1 MCLSFRV
8 CLRWILNALPVYFS
22 FFLWNLLVPLF
33 SLLWK
38 MLSVYLVLCFFRG
51 IAVCSALNT
60 YEQTNLCLEVGALY
74 SINLIPYQ
82 ANRVS
87 VSVFYLKIDIN
98 NAKWIRTIAIITW
111 ITTQETTNP
120 QTPCR
125 ERWKG
130 KSELFWL
137 ALLLYVEVLASSIAS
152 LTNLLKVVIIL
163 KFEIHS
169 FI

>member
-1 MCLSFRV
+1 MVVKAKCLGWEGSWLKNLTTICSG
-8 CLRWILNALPVYFS
+8 CLEKDPEQDFDFSSKLCVFLSEFASDGSWLPYLFNFL
-22 FFLWNLLVPLF
+22 FFLWNLLAPLF

-38 MLSVYLVLCFFRG
+38 MRSVYLVLCFFRG

-74 SINLIPYQ
+74 SINSIPYQ

-111 ITTQETTNP
+111 ITT
-120 QTPCR
+120 
-125 ERWKG
+125 
-130 KSELFWL
+130 
-137 ALLLYVEVLASSIAS
+137 
-152 LTNLLKVVIIL
+152 
-163 KFEIHS
+163 
-169 FI
+169 